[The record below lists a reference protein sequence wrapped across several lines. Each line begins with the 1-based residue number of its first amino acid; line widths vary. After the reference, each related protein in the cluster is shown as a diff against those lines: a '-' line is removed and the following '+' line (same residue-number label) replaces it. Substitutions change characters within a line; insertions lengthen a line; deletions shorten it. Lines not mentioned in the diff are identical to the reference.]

1 MPDAVRHLEAASV
14 AFGTADADRPRH
26 PPSGEANPFPRTRTH
41 MRRRHLVLLLL
52 PLLAACQ
59 PRTSPAPSTTA
70 AAPAGARET
79 TEQERA
85 AVLAT
90 LQGFMDALRMKDAA
104 AMSQHVDSLTRFT
117 LIRPARGGGTLV
129 WVLTAPE
136 FIRVATRADQPGLDE
151 PIRNP
156 VVHVSGDL
164 ASVWAEYQ
172 VRHDTTVSHCGFD
185 AFHLARR
192 D

>member
-1 MPDAVRHLEAASV
+1 
-14 AFGTADADRPRH
+14 
-26 PPSGEANPFPRTRTH
+26 

-52 PLLAACQ
+52 PLIAGCQ
-59 PRTSPAPSTTA
+59 AQTSPAPSTA
-70 AAPAGARET
+70 SAAPIEGVRET

-85 AVLAT
+85 AVLAAI
-90 LQGFMDALRMKDAA
+90 QGFMDALRMGDTT
-104 AMSQHVDSLTRFT
+104 AMNLHVDSLTRLT
-117 LIRPARGGGTLV
+117 LIRPTREGGT
-129 WVLTAPE
+129 
-136 FIRVATRADQPGLDE
+136 RVVVMTSSDFNRAITRPGQPAGVDE

-172 VRHDTTVSHCGFD
+172 VRRPDNTVSHCGFD

-192 D
+192 DGRWKFLNVSDTYQTTGCGPAWPR

>member
-1 MPDAVRHLEAASV
+1 
-14 AFGTADADRPRH
+14 
-26 PPSGEANPFPRTRTH
+26 
-41 MRRRHLVLLLL
+41 MRRRYLVLLLL
-52 PLLAACQ
+52 PLFAACQ
-59 PRTSPAPSTTA
+59 PQTSPAPSTA
-70 AAPAGARET
+70 AAATAGARET
-79 TEQERA
+79 TAQERD

-90 LQGFMDALRMKDAA
+90 IMGFTDALRMKDTT

-117 LIRPARGGGTLV
+117 LLRQRRDGGTFV

-136 FIRVATRADQPGLDE
+136 FIRVATRPDQPGLDE

-172 VRHDTTVSHCGFD
+172 VRRPDGTVSHCGFD
-185 AFHLARR
+185 AFQLVRSSGRWKILNISDTFQPAGCGPAWPR
-192 D
+192 

>member
-1 MPDAVRHLEAASV
+1 
-14 AFGTADADRPRH
+14 
-26 PPSGEANPFPRTRTH
+26 
-41 MRRRHLVLLLL
+41 MRRLLLVLTAL

-59 PRTSPAPSTTA
+59 AQTSPAPSTNA
-70 AAPAGARET
+70 ASPAGARET

-85 AVLAT
+85 AVLASI
-90 LQGFMDALRMKDAA
+90 QSFMDAMRMKDTT

-117 LIRPARGGGTLV
+117 LIRPTRDGGTRV
-129 WVLTAPE
+129 VVLTGAQ
-136 FIRVATRADQPGLDE
+136 FIRAVSQPNQPGIDE

-164 ASVWAEYQ
+164 ATVWAEYQ
-172 VRHDTTVSHCGFD
+172 VRRDTTVTHCGFD

-192 D
+192 DGRWMVLSIADTYQQTGCGPAWPR

>member
-1 MPDAVRHLEAASV
+1 
-14 AFGTADADRPRH
+14 
-26 PPSGEANPFPRTRTH
+26 

-52 PLLAACQ
+52 PLIAACQ
-59 PRTSPAPSTTA
+59 PQTSPSPTTSA
-70 AAPAGARET
+70 SASAGARET

-90 LQGFMDALRMKDAA
+90 LQSFMDGLRMKDTAV
-104 AMSQHVDSLTRFT
+104 MNQYVDSLTRIT
-117 LIRPARGGGTLV
+117 LLRPTREGGTRV
-129 WVLTAPE
+129 VVMTAAQ
-136 FIRVATRADQPGLDE
+136 FISGATRPGQPGIDE

-172 VRHDTTVSHCGFD
+172 VRRDTTVSHCGFD

-192 D
+192 DGRWKLLSISDTFQQTDCGPAWPR

>member
-1 MPDAVRHLEAASV
+1 
-14 AFGTADADRPRH
+14 
-26 PPSGEANPFPRTRTH
+26 

-59 PRTSPAPSTTA
+59 AQTSPTPSSTTA
-70 AAPAGARET
+70 ASTVGARET

-85 AVLAT
+85 GVLAAV
-90 LQGFMDALRMKDAA
+90 QGFMDALRTRDTT
-104 AMSQHVDSLTRFT
+104 AMNLHVDSLTRIT
-117 LIRPARGGGTLV
+117 LLRPARDGGTRVL
-129 WVLTAPE
+129 VLTAAQ
-136 FIRVATRADQPGLDE
+136 FIHAVSQPNQPAIDE

-164 ASVWAEYQ
+164 ATVWAEYQ
-172 VRHDTTVSHCGFD
+172 VRRDTVVTHCGFD

-192 D
+192 DGRWKLLNISDTYQQTGCGPAWPR